1 MAGVQLSSFSGPQ
14 DPSLLFYYLDQII
27 ASLNPVLSG
36 STPVPQGVSAASTSG
51 NIPSAGALTLNTTT
65 RTATTTGR
73 YSLAA
78 PTAAQVGN
86 LLLLTNIS
94 TVKATV
100 KGAFEKSK
108 NSHHPQIHHRR
119 RQPAVR
125 NSDGAIHLGLG
136 HLRLGRSGH
145 QHVT

>member
-1 MAGVQLSSFSGPQ
+1 MAGIQLSSFSGPQ

-27 ASLNPVLSG
+27 SSLNPVLSG

-108 NSHHPQIHHRR
+108 TLITLKSTTAAANRPSVILT
-119 RQPAVR
+119 ALSTSVW
-125 NSDGAIHLGLG
+125 GIFGLAG
-136 HLRLGRSGH
+136 P
-145 QHVT
+145 VTST

>member
-27 ASLNPVLSG
+27 ASLNPVLIG

-65 RTATTTGR
+65 RTAGTTGR
-73 YSLAA
+73 YKLAP

-86 LLLLTNIS
+86 SLLLTNIS

-100 KGAFEKSK
+100 TGNFEKIK
-108 NSHHPQIHHRR
+108 TKITFNSTTTTANRP
-119 RQPAVR
+119 
-125 NSDGAIHLGLG
+125 GAILTALSTSLWGIFAIAG
-136 HLRLGRSGH
+136 G
-145 QHVT
+145 VTST

>member
-78 PTAAQVGN
+78 PTASQVGN

-108 NSHHPQIHHRR
+108 TLITLKSTTAAANRPSVILT
-119 RQPAVR
+119 ALSTSVW
-125 NSDGAIHLGLG
+125 GIFGLAG
-136 HLRLGRSGH
+136 P
-145 QHVT
+145 VTST

>member
-27 ASLNPVLSG
+27 SSLNPVLSG

-108 NSHHPQIHHRR
+108 TLITLKSTTAAANRPSVILT
-119 RQPAVR
+119 ALSTSVW
-125 NSDGAIHLGLG
+125 GIFGLAG
-136 HLRLGRSGH
+136 P
-145 QHVT
+145 VTST